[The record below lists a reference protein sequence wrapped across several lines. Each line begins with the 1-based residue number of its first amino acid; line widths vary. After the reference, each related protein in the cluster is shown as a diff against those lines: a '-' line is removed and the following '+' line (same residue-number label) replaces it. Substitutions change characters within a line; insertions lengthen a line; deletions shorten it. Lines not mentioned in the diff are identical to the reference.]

1 MKLIPENRLFPSP
14 GTGFEFY
21 EFNSEAGAISSPSYD
36 IINTI
41 KATKPL
47 RVLSDAF
54 IESV

>member
-36 IINTI
+36 IINASDKTF
-41 KATKPL
+41 K
-47 RVLSDAF
+47 VLSDAF